1 MLSTNSPAPAA
12 LAIGNKVLCAFPAP
26 AALTPGNK
34 ALTPSEARRI
44 YDNQSDLA
52 IASGD
57 VETFAT
63 MSQEDV
69 EWYGHDAGIEAIRAA
84 LGFETIRQA
93 EDWYSENH

>member
-26 AALTPGNK
+26 A